1 MVPSKIKK
9 LFTNKKFIL
18 LFTFVVQL
26 IFNYIFECQHMAG
39 YYIYA
44 DIALGPIFGLMF
56 GPVGALGYALG
67 TLAGELIDGVALPA
81 PLIDFIIVYFISV
94 LTYKLW
100 YTTFNRGKKDTP
112 RFNSTYNIIKFL
124 CITIIVSIVYF
135 AFLVISFS
143 LFHNLNYSYHI
154 SDVDFNIPYML
165 NIITFTIIFGLLL
178 ISSFN
183 ILKIPLETP
192 KKKISRININPYYLL
207 TVLLICV
214 GYLLFREYLINTKP
228 VRYFLFFVTIV
239 ISILFYFNNFDV
251 TIKATNDNYSIIEE
265 IILIFLIIITLI
277 IVLNFEYFTTL
288 ILAFAPGLDPSYQ
301 ILIMLSFT
309 SVFILVVS
317 LIHIR
322 YIEKTVTN
330 PLYDIIATADNYF
343 KTTADSFKIT
353 YNYIKSTENKAES
366 VHKLKKY
373 IKNEDSVGL
382 LVKSFI
388 RLYDNI
394 RTNLNQLQITT
405 SEKEKFETEFDVA
418 SEIQSNMLPKNF
430 DEFSKNEAFEVS
442 AYMNPAREVGGD
454 FYDYFKIDDDN
465 VYFVIGDVSGKGI
478 PATLFMV
485 KTMYLIKNHS
495 KFNDDLSQVIEK
507 VNDLAY
513 ERNDEDLFV
522 TIWVGKLNLKT
533 GKLSYVNAGH
543 DQPLIKHNSD
553 NFEYLDTHPNLVIG
567 GMEGIQ
573 YKEHEINLNDG
584 DMIFL
589 YTDGVTEANDNYNG
603 FYGKDRLKD
612 IINKNKNE
620 ELSDMIIEI
629 KDDIN
634 EFCNNSEQFDDT
646 TMLIIK
652 YEGAGGE

>member
-1 MVPSKIKK
+1 
-9 LFTNKKFIL
+9 
-18 LFTFVVQL
+18 
-26 IFNYIFECQHMAG
+26 MAG

-228 VRYFLFFVTIV
+228 IRYFLFFVTIV

-522 TIWVGKLNLKT
+522 TIWIGKLNLKT